1 MSLINLDSK
10 AWLKSIKNWQNFS
23 IVCGGHLTLSK
34 ISVSTKDVAFCV
46 MFLKNEEPRA
56 EGAFSDKITAIY
68 NSTRFFMLGK
78 DLEGCSSENL
88 VPALDPTLHQA
99 LIPQNGPILGPS
111 LDFHL
116 FPGYLTICDEIL
128 VYSGVM

>member
-1 MSLINLDSK
+1 
-10 AWLKSIKNWQNFS
+10 
-23 IVCGGHLTLSK
+23 
-34 ISVSTKDVAFCV
+34 
-46 MFLKNEEPRA
+46 
-56 EGAFSDKITAIY
+56 
-68 NSTRFFMLGK
+68 MLGK

-88 VPALDPTLHQA
+88 VLSLDPTLHQA
-99 LIPQNGPILGPS
+99 LIPQNGPILSPS